1 MGPDWLQRFAA
12 TATLTLLS
20 VGCSE
25 DQNREWINNDNEPVS
40 VVNSNYCDGLIE
52 SQLERPD
59 VDENPSTGVWRI
71 EYPSFTSECGAYQLT
86 GVFDFSDP
94 ERGGEPSYTYAI
106 DACNRCEEQRNWN
119 YLTNFSFPI
128 NSVGEGPPTNAD
140 VPRDPEIRT
149 LTGVTTE
156 GLPLVQ
162 HGSTEE
168 PKNTELRCP
177 VSTGW
182 VLYEPIDQFRMASD
196 VWNSQQ
202 VPLNFAPAADMILE
216 ASEAGSSE
224 TTILWPKLYH
234 QEAATTGLQ
243 AASRIDHCA
252 AAYDDGEHIPGQ
264 LIRPYDAPYDVEK
277 KYVRQTTEFPELPQK
292 FVDKLRQHVDG
303 SDN

>member
-1 MGPDWLQRFAA
+1 MVHDLPQRLLLAA
-12 TATLTLLS
+12 TVLLCA
-20 VGCSE
+20 GCAE
-25 DQNREWINNDNEPVS
+25 DSTREWLDDGDGPVS
-40 VVNSNYCDGLIE
+40 VVNDAYCEGLTEPQLTAPEVSSDQDGEKWI
-52 SQLERPD
+52 
-59 VDENPSTGVWRI
+59 V

-86 GVFDFSDP
+86 GIFDFSDP
-94 ERGGEPSYTYAI
+94 DKGGEPSYTYAI
-106 DACNRCEEQRNWN
+106 DACNRCEEQKNWN

-128 NSVGEGPPTNAD
+128 DNVGEGPPSNAD
-140 VPRDPEIRT
+140 IPRDPELRAT
-149 LTGVTTE
+149 RGLTME

-162 HGSTEE
+162 HGSTEK

-202 VPLNFAPAADMILE
+202 VDVNFAPAADMILE
-216 ASEAGSSE
+216 ASEAVSSE
-224 TTILWPKLYH
+224 STILWPKLYH
-234 QEAATTGLQ
+234 QEAAITGLH

-252 AAYDDGEHIPGQ
+252 AAEGDDEHIPGQ

-277 KYVRQTTEFPELPQK
+277 KYVRQTTEFPEWPQE
-292 FVDKLRQHVDG
+292 FVDKLRQHVDS